1 MFFSTQI
8 AFKIEHNLFKKTIT
22 HPLQE
27 SSFFTQLGD
36 VCSVVVSKHLISKNG
51 ISNLGRSNTFK
62 LQVSLY

>member
-1 MFFSTQI
+1 M
-8 AFKIEHNLFKKTIT
+8 IT

-62 LQVSLY
+62 LQVSLYEDKNTLQQVYESSEGT

>member
-1 MFFSTQI
+1 M
-8 AFKIEHNLFKKTIT
+8 T

-62 LQVSLY
+62 LQVSLYEDKNTLQQVYESSEGT

>member
-1 MFFSTQI
+1 M
-8 AFKIEHNLFKKTIT
+8 IT

-51 ISNLGRSNTFK
+51 ISNLGKSNTFK